1 MRVLII
7 DDQPGFLETLTR
19 MLMLIPEIE
28 AVCPAIGGLEG
39 LKFASEMRPDV
50 VLTDFSMPDLNG
62 TAVTRRLKERGWAP
76 YVLMMS
82 FHAGPEYREMAVGA
96 GADGYLVKTDLDQQ
110 LVPVLRQLKSRPL
123 GERTRPAQQLAMQER
138 TQSTL
143 H

>member
-7 DDQPGFLETLTR
+7 DDQTGFLETLTR

-28 AVCPAIGGLEG
+28 AVCPAVGGLEG

-62 TAVTRRLKERGWAP
+62 TAVTRRLKERAWAP

-82 FHAGPEYREMAVGA
+82 LNDGPEYREMALGA
-96 GADGYLVKTDLDQQ
+96 GADAYLVKADLDQQ
-110 LVPVLRQLKSRPL
+110 LVPVLRQLKTRPL
-123 GERTRPAQQLAMQER
+123 GEGPRAASRPAPER
-138 TQSTL
+138 ASSTL

>member
-7 DDQPGFLETLTR
+7 DDQLSFLETLTR
-19 MLMLIPEIE
+19 MLMQIPEIE
-28 AVCPAIGGLEG
+28 AVCPAVGGLEG

-62 TAVTRRLKERGWAP
+62 TVVTRRLKERAWAP

-110 LVPVLRQLKSRPL
+110 LVPVLRKLKARPI
-123 GERTRPAQQLAMQER
+123 GDGAQASQPATSDRVQQ
-138 TQSTL
+138 TL